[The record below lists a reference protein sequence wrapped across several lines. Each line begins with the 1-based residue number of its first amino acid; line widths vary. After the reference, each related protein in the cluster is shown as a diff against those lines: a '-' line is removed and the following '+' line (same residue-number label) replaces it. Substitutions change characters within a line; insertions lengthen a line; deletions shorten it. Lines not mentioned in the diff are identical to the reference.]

1 MIQTFQGDKKLTGE
15 MTIKVSPTDYGNIF
29 AYAATDEKARIVIK
43 AGENNLEFLKDILQ
57 IGWYPKDDVIGEWE
71 L

>member
-1 MIQTFQGDKKLTGE
+1 MIQTFQGDEKLTGE
-15 MTIKVSPTDYGNIF
+15 MTIKASPTDYGNIF
-29 AYAATDEKARIVIK
+29 VYAATDENARIVIK

-57 IGWYPKDDVIGEWE
+57 IGWYSKDDVIGEWE